1 MDSSREIEP
10 PSGGEKSGSKGKKI
24 DNTAEGEMDSSK
36 QQATCKEKDDSNK
49 QECSKNS
56 DPNWQKKD
64 NMAEDSRN
72 PTFVVID
79 KPKTTFLKD
88 AIDNFCLVWKLVGIL
103 RDSFSPRVKGG
114 NN

>member
-10 PSGGEKSGSKGKKI
+10 PSGGEKSGSKGKEI
-24 DNTAEGEMDSSK
+24 GNTAEGEMDSSK
-36 QQATCKEKDDSNK
+36 QQATCKEENDSNK
-49 QECSKNS
+49 QESSKTS

-79 KPKTTFLKD
+79 QPKTTK
-88 AIDNFCLVWKLVGIL
+88 
-103 RDSFSPRVKGG
+103 RVSIQCIAYVHMYQSV
-114 NN
+114 NNC

>member
-36 QQATCKEKDDSNK
+36 QQATCKEEDDSNK
-49 QECSKNS
+49 QESPKNS

-64 NMAEDSRN
+64 NIAEDSRN

-79 KPKTTFLKD
+79 QPKTTK
-88 AIDNFCLVWKLVGIL
+88 
-103 RDSFSPRVKGG
+103 RVSIQCIAYVHIY
-114 NN
+114 NC

>member
-10 PSGGEKSGSKGKKI
+10 PSSGEESGSKGKEI
-24 DNTAEGEMDSSK
+24 GNIAEGEMDSSK
-36 QQATCKEKDDSNK
+36 QQATCKEKDDYNK
-49 QECSKNS
+49 QEPSKNS

-79 KPKTTFLKD
+79 QPKTTK
-88 AIDNFCLVWKLVGIL
+88 
-103 RDSFSPRVKGG
+103 RVSNQFIEYVHMRISQINGHC
-114 NN
+114 

>member
-10 PSGGEKSGSKGKKI
+10 PSGGEESGSKGKEI
-24 DNTAEGEMDSSK
+24 GNTAEGEMDSSK
-36 QQATCKEKDDSNK
+36 QQATCKEENDSNK
-49 QECSKNS
+49 QESSKTS

-79 KPKTTFLKD
+79 QPKTTK
-88 AIDNFCLVWKLVGIL
+88 
-103 RDSFSPRVKGG
+103 RVSIYFIEYVHMRISQMFFHFA
-114 NN
+114 NL